1 MHNDIQIVRAFFLRD
16 KANCPYRNNEVSV
29 KRDRESNPVNTDTEG
44 TIESVHINGVFVL
57 NGFLSQGTKKTFR
70 NGPLVR

>member
-1 MHNDIQIVRAFFLRD
+1 MHNDIKTVRAFFPRGQSKLSVIMR
-16 KANCPYRNNEVSV
+16 SV

-44 TIESVHINGVFVL
+44 TIESVDINGLFVL

-70 NGPLVR
+70 DGPVAR